1 MSQII
6 RTKGALSYLMVVFL
20 NAFLDLGHKI
30 TIQNTILKVYDGA
43 NWQMIK
49 AVASISA
56 GLPAN
61 PVDGQLHYNKSTNK
75 LVIYDLATTAW
86 INIGP

>member
-30 TIQNTILKVYDGA
+30 TIQNTILKVYDGEHQIILTA
-43 NWQMIK
+43 ILNALILLPFI
-49 AVASISA
+49 ISVSYTHLT
-56 GLPAN
+56 LP
-61 PVDGQLHYNKSTNK
+61 TNRE
-75 LVIYDLATTAW
+75 V
-86 INIGP
+86 